1 MERFNTWD
9 RNDDIP
15 PFHYGTHYSTAG
27 FVLNWMVR
35 VVSQINNGHAEVA
48 IACDQTLPA
57 DMCGTGSTDSS

>member
-9 RNDDIP
+9 KNDDIP

-35 VVSQINNGHAEVA
+35 VVSQINNGHAGVA
-48 IACDQTLPA
+48 IACLQNLHK
-57 DMCGTGSTDSS
+57 